1 MINLPLPRAIAY
13 NALLNDIERGV
24 IKIPQFQ
31 RDYVWSKENAAKLID
46 SILKGYP
53 IGTFITWKTKEQLR
67 VIKNLGNYDLPI
79 VPAGDFSI
87 YVLDGQQ
94 RMTSLFCA
102 LKGVSIKREK
112 SIDNFSEIY
121 IDLNA
126 SQHDQIVVVDN
137 SQLKFGEFINLT
149 NLLSNDFTMLASFRT
164 DYGQKLHEYRNTIQ
178 GYQFSLIEVV
188 DAPLDVATEIFTRI
202 NIGGKPLTL
211 FEIMVAKTFDAE
223 KQFDLAE
230 KFDQLRLRLANVGY
244 DTISSATV
252 LQTIALVTGTEC
264 KRQNILQLDKA
275 RFIEEWF
282 KVASAIESAVDYFRS
297 YYRIPV
303 SNLLPYNTLLAP
315 FSYFFYKHKDKPIG
329 DKQRY
334 LEDFMWRVSLGGRY
348 SSSVESKLA
357 QDIDRID
364 KILENEKPEYD
375 WAIDTSSEFI
385 NKNGWFNT
393 GRSYIK
399 ALLCILAY
407 YEPKSFVDGSIVHI
421 SNDWLKQANS
431 RNYHHF
437 FPRSFLRKNNINDD
451 LSNHIGNITIVDDY
465 LNKREI
471 AAKAPS
477 VYMNNFSN
485 KNPEL
490 KKHMETHLIELD
502 SWGIWDD
509 DYEIFLQKRCKR
521 LSDEIKKRLIFCK
534 NDTSYQPIYLD
545 DVEEDYNDEI

>member
-1 MINLPLPRAIAY
+1 MINLPQPRAIAY
-13 NALLNDIERGV
+13 NALLNDIERGL

-67 VIKNLGNYDLPI
+67 AIKNLGNYDLPV
-79 VPAGDFSI
+79 VPAGDFAV

-112 SIDNFSEIY
+112 SIDDFSEIY

-137 SQLKFGEFINLT
+137 SQLKVGEFINLT

-164 DYGQKLHEYRNTIQ
+164 DYCQKLHEYRNTIQ
-178 GYQFSLIEVV
+178 GYHFSLIEVV
-188 DAPLDVATEIFTRI
+188 EAPLDVATEIFTRI
-202 NIGGKPLTL
+202 NVGGKPLTL

-223 KQFDLAE
+223 KEFDLAE
-230 KFDQLRLRLANVGY
+230 KFEQLRLRLANVGY

-252 LQTIALVTGTEC
+252 LQTIALVIGTEC

-357 QDIDRID
+357 QDIKRID
-364 KILENEKPEYD
+364 KILKNEKPEYD

-509 DYEIFLQKRCKR
+509 DYEIFLQKRCER

-545 DVEEDYNDEI
+545 DIEEDCNDEI